1 MPIINGSVKMF
12 HLANTNLVPFTFVC
26 TCNCSHIDTILV
38 FMSPETLQV
47 REWRSVLSGE
57 MFSKQ
62 VVVVAVDE
70 VHCISEWFRV
80 RVMCSLQRCHSQ
92 MRVTVPS
99 SQGCCTFN

>member
-1 MPIINGSVKMF
+1 MPITNGSVKMF
-12 HLANTNLVPFTFVC
+12 HLANTDLVCFTFVC
-26 TCNCSHIDTILV
+26 ICNCSHIDTILV

-70 VHCISEWFRV
+70 ARCISEWLV
-80 RVMCSLQRCHSQ
+80 
-92 MRVTVPS
+92 
-99 SQGCCTFN
+99 